1 MKTRNKEKCLL
12 HLKFQK
18 AKLQREQIM
27 MFLNFSSIIF
37 KPQKQIDK
45 NERVV
50 LNDGINS
57 IVVSLLKKK
66 RINLKKIKIKILFE
80 LKGCFYN
87 NTY

>member
-1 MKTRNKEKCLL
+1 
-12 HLKFQK
+12 
-18 AKLQREQIM
+18 